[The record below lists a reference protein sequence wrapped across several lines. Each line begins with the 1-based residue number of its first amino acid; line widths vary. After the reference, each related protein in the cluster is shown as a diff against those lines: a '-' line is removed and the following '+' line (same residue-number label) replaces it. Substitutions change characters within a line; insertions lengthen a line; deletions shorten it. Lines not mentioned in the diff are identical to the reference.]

1 MRFSI
6 ITVSLNSGDDLK
18 KTIES
23 IISQSFRDFEVIVKD
38 GMSTDGSI
46 EKIEKMTGVSAE
58 KLGNQAS
65 DSDGQNGESEK
76 ESDDKPGDQPVDSA
90 RDRIRII
97 RTKDSGIYD
106 GMNQALKEAGGDYIC
121 FLNSGDCFYDDN
133 VLEKVSAV
141 IDGCTDTDRTSD
153 NDIAEGKRR
162 PDNDTTEGKR
172 RPDIIYGDIFERVTG
187 AVVKSNPKIDDFA
200 CFRNVPCHQAC
211 FYRKALI
218 EKHPFEIR
226 YKVRADYEQ
235 FLWCYFTEKASCS
248 YLPELIT
255 SYEGGGLSDSHEGRK
270 ISDAEHKEITEKYIP
285 AGKLV
290 KYRLAMIL
298 SFASLRTMIARNPK
312 TAGVYNKIKD
322 FIYKK

>member
-23 IISQSFRDFEVIVKD
+23 IITQSFSDFEVIVKD
-38 GMSTDGSI
+38 GMSTDGSVL
-46 EKIEKMTGVSAE
+46 KVEKMIA
-58 KLGNQAS
+58 
-65 DSDGQNGESEK
+65 
-76 ESDDKPGDQPVDSA
+76 DSA
-90 RDRIRII
+90 READRQTDVQADRQTDVQADRQADRQTRDNIRII
-97 RTKDSGIYD
+97 RSKDCGIYD
-106 GMNQALKEAGGDYIC
+106 AMNQALKEAGGDYIC

-133 VLEKVSAV
+133 VLEKVSAA
-141 IDGCTDTDRTSD
+141 IEGSTDTDCTSD
-153 NDIAEGKRR
+153 NDI
-162 PDNDTTEGKR
+162 TEDKR

-322 FIYKK
+322 FIYRK

>member
-18 KTIES
+18 NTIES
-23 IISQSFRDFEVIVKD
+23 ITAQSFKDFEVIVKD

-46 EKIEKMTGVSAE
+46 GQIEKMTGVSAD
-58 KLGNQAS
+58 KPGDQAA

-76 ESDDKPGDQPVDSA
+76 ESADKPGDQTVDSVG
-90 RDRIRII
+90 DRIRII
-97 RTKDSGIYD
+97 RSKDCGIYD

-141 IDGCTDTDRTSD
+141 IDGCTDTDCTSD
-153 NDIAEGKRR
+153 NDIA
-162 PDNDTTEGKR
+162 EGKR

-235 FLWCYFTEKASCS
+235 FLWCYFTEKAAFS
-248 YLPELIT
+248 YLPEIIT

-270 ISDAEHKEITEKYIP
+270 ISDAEHKEITDKYIP
-285 AGKLV
+285 AGKLM
-290 KYRLAMIL
+290 KYRLAMLL
-298 SFASLRTMIARNPK
+298 SFAQVRTIIARNPK
-312 TAGVYNKIKD
+312 TAGVYNRIKD
-322 FIYKK
+322 FVYRK